1 MNPLSADDEEFL
13 ALAHKEL
20 FTIVVGD
27 VMDKRNRRRQ
37 FLPPQFPCWSMIAIG
52 RAFGIR

>member
-20 FTIVVGD
+20 FTKVVGD
-27 VMDKRNRRRQ
+27 VMDERNWRRQ
-37 FLPPQFPCWSMIAIG
+37 FLPPQFPRWSIA
-52 RAFGIR
+52 

>member
-37 FLPPQFPCWSMIAIG
+37 FLPPQFPCWSIA
-52 RAFGIR
+52 